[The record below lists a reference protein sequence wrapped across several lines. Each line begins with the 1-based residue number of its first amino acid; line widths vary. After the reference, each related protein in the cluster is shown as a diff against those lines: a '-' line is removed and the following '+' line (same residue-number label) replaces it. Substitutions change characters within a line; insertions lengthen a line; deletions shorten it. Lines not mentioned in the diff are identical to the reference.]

1 MTLKISL
8 LVNISNG
15 DFLDHNGSNPMSHV
29 QIDNHENPLP
39 NNINPVPASPNPD
52 NNLFDETFF
61 REWLLDLV
69 ITINVWHAFLITAIE
84 CYLHGL
90 SILYLILILGVYDVY
105 NLLFLFKRIMNQ
117 KLYYFFFLFFSVKHF
132 FNFH

>member
-105 NLLFLFKRIMNQ
+105 NLLFLFKKIMNQ
-117 KLYYFFFLFFSVKHF
+117 KLYDFFLIFSVKHF